1 MSFTTEVKSEI
12 SQNELK
18 ECCQRAQLSAL
29 VKMCSTLTFSSLG
42 MVLVIK
48 TENATIAKRTLKML
62 KEQFDVETE
71 LSVLRKMNLKKNYI
85 YQIRVLSHVKQILDE
100 LGIWTDKGLQEHPAY
115 LLVKKDCCARAYLAG
130 SFMAAGSV
138 NAPTKANYH
147 MEIACMEESHAI
159 FIQKLMAR
167 FGLPTKIIERRKHF
181 IVYCKQADKIA
192 DFLRCIAASEALMKF
207 EDIRITRDFRNNL
220 TRLDNCELANEVKTI
235 AAATKQVDDIT
246 LLKEVSMLDHMDEKF
261 KVVGYMR
268 LSHPEASL
276 TEMTEIYEAETGQA
290 ISKSGM
296 KHRLKKLTDLAEDI
310 RKRQAER
317 ASMNQQENGV

>member
-12 SQNELK
+12 AANDLK
-18 ECCQRAQLSAL
+18 ECCQKAQLSAL
-29 VKMCSTLTFSSLG
+29 IKMCSTLTFSSLK

-48 TENATIAKRTLKML
+48 TENATIAKRILKML
-62 KEQFDVETE
+62 KDQFDVETE

-85 YQIRVLSHVKQILDE
+85 YQIRVLSHVKEILDE
-100 LGIWTDKGLQEHPAY
+100 LGILTDKGLQDHPAY

-130 SFMAAGSV
+130 AFMAGGSV

-147 MEIACMEESHAI
+147 MEIACLEESHAV
-159 FIQKLMAR
+159 FIQKMMQR
-167 FGLPTKIIERRKHF
+167 FDLPSKIIERRKHQV
-181 IVYCKQADKIA
+181 VYCKQADKIA

-235 AAATKQVDDIT
+235 AAATKQVEDI
-246 LLKEVSMLDHMDEKF
+246 LMLQELGMLDHMDEKF
-261 KVVGYMR
+261 KEVAYLR
-268 LSHPEASL
+268 LNCPEASL
-276 TEMTEIYEAETGQA
+276 NELTEAYEEETGVT

-296 KHRLKKLTDLAEDI
+296 KHRLKKLTDLADDI

-317 ASMNQQENGV
+317 VSMNDSEKGV